1 MARYLVLL
9 RGDETV
15 WDARDADAQ
24 ARNGARHGELARVAP
39 TRGHVIV
46 GGEELTHSS
55 TALVVRRAADGGR
68 TVSEGPYGE
77 VVEQVGGYYV
87 VETDDV
93 ADLAALVAEVLDEDA
108 EIRGFVDHAAVAP
121 AGTARQVPASS

>member
-1 MARYLVLL
+1 MARYLVML
-9 RGDETV
+9 RGDETA
-15 WDARDADAQ
+15 WDARDDDAQ
-24 ARNGARHGELARVAP
+24 ARNSARHAELARVAP
-39 TRGHVIV
+39 SRGHVIV
-46 GGEELTHSS
+46 GGEELTHSTS
-55 TALVVRRAADGGR
+55 ALVVRRAADGGR

-108 EIRGFVDHAAVAP
+108 EIRGFVDHAAAAP
-121 AGTARQVPASS
+121 ADPAQPVAATP